1 MAYELVR
8 RGLMV
13 LVLILP
19 VSLNHAAVYRDLDR
33 IVAVVDEEVVLWSE
47 VRLRVSLIRDQ
58 MRANGMRVPTDNVM
72 MSQVL
77 ERLIL
82 ESIQLQ
88 MAERGGM
95 RISDQELT
103 DSIDAIAGRNGM
115 SMDQFREALAGD
127 GVSYPQFREQVR
139 RDIIM
144 NQVQRNQV
152 ERRIYISEQELE
164 NYLAWATYC
173 LPSRI
178 EPMRQCRRARK
189 PRPIRSIKSFS
200 MGRTSARWRFSIR
213 LANARSS
220 AATWVGVSRVSFHLC
235 LPIV

>member
-19 VSLNHAAVYRDLDR
+19 VSLNHAAAYRQLDR
-33 IVAVVDEEVVLWSE
+33 IVAVVDEDVVLWSE

-58 MRANGMRVPTDNVM
+58 MRANGMRVPSDDVM
-72 MSQVL
+72 TSQVL

-115 SMDQFREALAGD
+115 SMDQFREALAVD
-127 GVSYPQFREQVR
+127 GVLYPQFREQVR

-164 NYLAWATYC
+164 NYLASPVGQLATQDEY
-173 LPSRI
+173 
-178 EPMRQCRRARK
+178 
-189 PRPIRSIKSFS
+189 
-200 MGRTSARWRFSIR
+200 G
-213 LANARSS
+213 
-220 AATWVGVSRVSFHLC
+220 VG
-235 LPIV
+235 